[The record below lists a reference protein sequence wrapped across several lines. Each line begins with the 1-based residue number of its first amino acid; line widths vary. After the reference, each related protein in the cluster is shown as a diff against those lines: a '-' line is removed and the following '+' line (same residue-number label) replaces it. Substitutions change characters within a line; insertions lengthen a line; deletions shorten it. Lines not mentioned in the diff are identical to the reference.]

1 MSDVKLSELIRKG
14 AAMVEG
20 RQCIDD
26 YITLDANGEV
36 CLCVLGAAYYALT
49 GNLPISAAA
58 EYEVEVTPTAELIV
72 EGFSPPDLGRIRRMN
87 DDGMTFDEIIS
98 ELEAHN
104 Q

>member
-26 YITLDANGEV
+26 YITYDTDGKV

-49 GNLPISAAA
+49 GNLPIPAAA
-58 EYEVEVTPTAELIV
+58 EYEVDVTPTTELLV
-72 EGFSPPDLGRIRRMN
+72 EGYAIHDLGKNRRMN
-87 DDGMTFDEIIS
+87 DNGSTFDEIIS
-98 ELEAHN
+98 ALEAHN